1 MAKLVGSIA
10 ALIIAFVFTFVFPGS
25 GFEQTLIVIAASIAG
40 QIGLT
45 SWRTDFDLINGWM
58 KSKTIVGALIV
69 VIPAIIVVL
78 LPFVWAAAPAWVLYV
93 LGAISVGG
101 GGTVIVGILNAPSTS
116 AEVK

>member
-1 MAKLVGSIA
+1 MVKLIGSIA

-25 GFEQTLIVIAASIAG
+25 GFEQTLLVIAASIAG

-69 VIPAIIVVL
+69 IVPALICIL
-78 LPFVWAAAPAWVLYV
+78 LPFVWAAAPAWILYV

-101 GGTVIVGILNAPSTS
+101 GGTVIVGILNAPAATPTP
-116 AEVK
+116 